1 METSEILTMVKSL
14 SRAHRACT
22 YRKVDLHV
30 HSPASS
36 DYSGVRNVSALEY
49 VSAFV
54 TKGFDLIAITD
65 HNTGAFID
73 KALEARDK
81 IASEEGKNITVL
93 PGVELYVSPGI
104 HLLAIL
110 PDGGSASISDLLSRL
125 GLPVDQHGDTTK
137 LISQSISNITRTV
150 HERGGLLI
158 GAHCNSTHGVVECLS
173 GQTRLEWL
181 RAIDALEI
189 KSWSDDEKIANTI
202 NYVTNSLGV
211 SIPFIFGSD
220 SHDCSSVNVGMWV
233 KMADST
239 ITSLRQFIFEPDLRI
254 SRSEPIAPAH
264 GRVVGFTITQGIYAD
279 QRFRFSPHLNVLLG
293 GRGAGKSAAIDLLR
307 FAFEAEPKAGDVN
320 IELFTNR
327 IMGFLQSVGEV
338 LVVVVGIDGETYVIM
353 RSGAYEKPHARTT
366 AVFTDPARVYQVAD
380 AQLIQREMRPLDVL
394 GIEFYGQGEVAQL
407 ANRVDEQ
414 MRLIDENL
422 DHSAADSSIADA
434 EHQLISGEKQL
445 VENKKKLEELSAE
458 AATVPGLEE
467 RRNRLAQSLADPIF
481 AERTRWDRERSWIQ
495 GHQDWVQ
502 DILDTLPVSLPMR
515 SAVPIDIDQSTAR
528 SVLDKVTEASDRI
541 FECSRDDLHRFRQM
555 ITEAVLE
562 LNGIRAEWNI
572 AFNVAEDQYRARL
585 AELGAT
591 NLAEVAAEHRGVEQ
605 ELTRIETGVKPEI
618 DRIEA
623 EIVALEGDR
632 ATLLAKLRDA
642 RSAVTK
648 LRSSF
653 VEELNSR
660 LGGDVMVDLTGSD
673 TSQFFGAIDGPLQ
686 GSGMMHRE
694 GQISLVCE
702 RFTPER
708 FVEIIR
714 TDSAEQLM
722 AIGFTENNV
731 SRMKSGITDDV
742 LYRIERVDVPQL
754 PSIRIRREGETEY
767 TELSSLSV
775 GEKCSAIL
783 SIALLS
789 KGKPLVIDQP
799 EDDLDH
805 AFIINSIVEGIRIAK
820 STRQIVAAT
829 HNPNIPVLGDA
840 EMVFRVA
847 RQAGNDI
854 CCIQNSGGLE
864 LPRVTTEVQSLE
876 GGAEAFERRRRRYSG
891 VPLE

>member
-1 METSEILTMVKSL
+1 METGEILTMVKSL
-14 SRAHRACT
+14 SRVHRACT
-22 YRKVDLHV
+22 YHKVDLHV

-36 DYSGVRNVSALEY
+36 DYSGDGNVSALEF

-54 TKGFDLIAITD
+54 TNGFDLIAITD
-65 HNTGAFID
+65 HNTGGFID
-73 KALEARDK
+73 QALEARHK

-110 PDGGSASISDLLSRL
+110 PHGGSASISDLLSRL
-125 GLPVDQHGDTTK
+125 GLPVDRHGDTTK
-137 LISQSISNITRTV
+137 LISQSISDIARTV

-158 GAHCNSTHGVVECLS
+158 GAHCNSTHGVVEGLS

-181 RAIDALEI
+181 RAIDALEL
-189 KSWSDDEKIANTI
+189 KSGSDEEKIAHTI
-202 NYVTNSLGV
+202 DYVTNSLGV
-211 SIPFIFGSD
+211 PIPFIFSSD
-220 SHDCSSVNVGMWV
+220 SHDCASVNGGMWV

-239 ITSLRQFIFEPDLRI
+239 ITSLRQFIFEPTLRI
-254 SRSEPIAPAH
+254 SRSEPTAPAY
-264 GRVVGFTITQGIYAD
+264 GRVVGFTVTQGIYAD

-338 LVVVVGIDGETYVIM
+338 LVVAVGIDAETYVIM
-353 RSGAYEKPHARTT
+353 RSGAYKKPHTRAI
-366 AVFTDPARVYQVAD
+366 AIFTDPARVYQVDD
-380 AQLIQREMRPLDVL
+380 AQLIRREMRPLDVL

-434 EHQLISGEKQL
+434 ERQLISGEKQL
-445 VENKKKLEELSAE
+445 VENKRKFEELSTE
-458 AATVPGLEE
+458 AATLPALEE

-481 AERTRWDRERSWIQ
+481 AERTRWDRERAWIQ
-495 GHQDWVQ
+495 GHQDWVK
-502 DILDTLPVSLPMR
+502 DILVSLPDSIPTR
-515 SAVPIDIDQSTAR
+515 SEFPIDIDQSTAR
-528 SVLDKVTEASDRI
+528 TVLEKAREASDRI
-541 FECSRDDLHRFRQM
+541 LESSRDDLHRFRQK
-555 ITEAVLE
+555 ITEAASE
-562 LNGIRAEWNI
+562 LNGIRIEWNI
-572 AFNVAEDQYRARL
+572 AFDAAEDQYRVRL

-605 ELTRIETGVKPEI
+605 EVTRIEIGVKPEI
-618 DRIEA
+618 ERIDSE
-623 EIVALEGDR
+623 VGALEGKR

-648 LRSSF
+648 SRSSF
-653 VEELNSR
+653 VEELNAR
-660 LGGDVMVDLTGSD
+660 LGGDVMVDLTGCD
-673 TSQFFGAIDGPLQ
+673 ASQYFGAIDGPLQ

-694 GQISLVCE
+694 DQISLMCE

-714 TDSAEQLM
+714 TDSTGQLT
-722 AIGFTENNV
+722 AIGITENNI
-731 SRMKSGITDDV
+731 SRMKTGLTDDV

-805 AFIINSIVEGIRIAK
+805 AFIINSIVEGMSKGPGWGGEPGGQFGHR
-820 STRQIVAAT
+820 
-829 HNPNIPVLGDA
+829 PL
-840 EMVFRVA
+840 E
-847 RQAGNDI
+847 RQA
-854 CCIQNSGGLE
+854 
-864 LPRVTTEVQSLE
+864 SLLLVDQPE
-876 GGAEAFERRRRRYSG
+876 DLR
-891 VPLE
+891 P